1 MYGLERQARS
11 VAFDEWWKSRQAFWH
26 ANWIGFSGSMDASGM
41 LAIFQRSIE
50 NYSLSNV
57 EFLGERESR
66 ESNSVYGDIEVTT

>member
-1 MYGLERQARS
+1 
-11 VAFDEWWKSRQAFWH
+11 
-26 ANWIGFSGSMDASGM
+26 M